1 MQLTT
6 VREILLMTAG
16 DAAEFMDMD
25 TAEPSTPVDFM
36 ESIDIVEEIEAVIA
50 SLDYDKTAMV
60 SRGEQGQHW
69 KFHYG
74 SVEVM
79 VQITGSTDDDSFTA
93 WAAVFDFGTAAL
105 ATPSAQHAK
114 LMHKVLEMNWLG
126 TLDAKFAISGE
137 QLVVAVTRPIADISA
152 GEISRGITL
161 VATIADDHD
170 DAFKAEYGG

>member
-1 MQLTT
+1 MQMTP
-6 VREILLMTAG
+6 VEEISPMTA
-16 DAAEFMDMD
+16 AASELTA
-25 TAEPSTPVDFM
+25 TAEPTMPVDFM
-36 ESIDIVEEIEAVIA
+36 ESIDIVEEIEAVIS

-60 SRGEQGQHW
+60 SHGDQGRVW
-69 KFHYG
+69 KFNYG

-79 VQITGSTDDDSFTA
+79 VQISGSGEDDSFTA
-93 WAAVFDFGTAAL
+93 WASVFDFGTAAL
-105 ATPSAQHAK
+105 DAPSGQHAK

-137 QLVVAVTRPIADISA
+137 KLVVAVTRPIADISP

-170 DAFKAEYGG
+170 DAFKADYGG

>member
-1 MQLTT
+1 
-6 VREILLMTAG
+6 MTA
-16 DAAEFMDMD
+16 ATSELTA
-25 TAEPSTPVDFM
+25 TAEPTMPVDFM

-50 SLDYDKTAMV
+50 SLDSDKTAMV
-60 SRGEQGQHW
+60 SHSEPGHLW
-69 KFHYG
+69 KFCYG

-79 VQITGSTDDDSFTA
+79 VQVTGSTDDDSFTA
-93 WAAVFDFGTAAL
+93 WASVFDFGTAAL
-105 ATPSAQHAK
+105 DTPSSPHAQ

-126 TLDAKFAISGE
+126 TLDAKFAISGDK
-137 QLVVAVTRPIADISA
+137 LVVAVTRPIADISA

>member
-1 MQLTT
+1 MQITT
-6 VREILLMTAG
+6 VWEISLMTA
-16 DAAEFMDMD
+16 AATSEFTA
-25 TAEPSTPVDFM
+25 TAEPTMPVDFM

-60 SRGEQGQHW
+60 SHGEPGHLW
-69 KFHYG
+69 KFRYG

-93 WAAVFDFGTAAL
+93 WANVFDFGAVSLDA
-105 ATPSAQHAK
+105 PSSQHAK

-137 QLVVAVTRPIADISA
+137 KLVVAVTRPIADISA

-161 VATIADDHD
+161 VATIADDND
-170 DAFKAEYGG
+170 EAFQAAYGG

>member
-1 MQLTT
+1 MQMMT

-16 DAAEFMDMD
+16 DAAELMDDM
-25 TAEPSTPVDFM
+25 AEPTMPVDFM

-60 SRGEQGQHW
+60 SHGDQGRVW
-69 KFHYG
+69 KFNYG

-79 VQITGSTDDDSFTA
+79 VQITGSGEDDSFTA
-93 WAAVFDFGTAAL
+93 WAGAFDFGTASLDA
-105 ATPSAQHAK
+105 PSSQHAK

>member
-1 MQLTT
+1 
-6 VREILLMTAG
+6 MTA
-16 DAAEFMDMD
+16 AASELTA
-25 TAEPSTPVDFM
+25 TAEPTMPVDFM

-60 SRGEQGQHW
+60 SPGDHGRTW
-69 KFHYG
+69 KFNYG

-79 VQITGSTDDDSFTA
+79 VQITGSGEDDSFTA
-93 WAAVFDFGTAAL
+93 WAGVYDFGAASL
-105 ATPSAQHAK
+105 DAPSSQHAK

-137 QLVVAVTRPIADISA
+137 KLVVAVTRPIADISP

-170 DAFKAEYGG
+170 EAFKADYG

>member
-1 MQLTT
+1 MQLQT
-6 VREILLMTAG
+6 VREIALMTA
-16 DAAEFMDMD
+16 AEL
-25 TAEPSTPVDFM
+25 TTEPTVEPTMPVDFM
-36 ESIDIVEEIEAVIA
+36 ESIDIVQEIEAVIA

-60 SRGEQGQHW
+60 SHGDHGHHW

-79 VQITGSTDDDSFTA
+79 VQITGKTEDDSFTA
-93 WAAVFDFGTAAL
+93 WAAVFEFGAVTD
-105 ATPSAQHAK
+105 TPSAKQAQ
-114 LMHKVLEMNWLG
+114 LMHKVLSMNWLA

-137 QLVVAVTRPIADISA
+137 KLVVAVTRPIADISA

-170 DAFKAEYGG
+170 EAFVAEYGG

>member
-1 MQLTT
+1 
-6 VREILLMTAG
+6 MTA
-16 DAAEFMDMD
+16 AAEL
-25 TAEPSTPVDFM
+25 TAPAEPTMPVDFM

-60 SRGEQGQHW
+60 SHGEPGHLW
-69 KFHYG
+69 KFNYG

-79 VQITGSTDDDSFTA
+79 VQVTGSGEDDSFTA
-93 WAAVFDFGTAAL
+93 WSEVFDFGVASL
-105 ATPSAQHAK
+105 DPPSSQHAK

-137 QLVVAVTRPIADISA
+137 KLVVAVTRPIADISA

-170 DAFKAEYGG
+170 EAFLEEFGG